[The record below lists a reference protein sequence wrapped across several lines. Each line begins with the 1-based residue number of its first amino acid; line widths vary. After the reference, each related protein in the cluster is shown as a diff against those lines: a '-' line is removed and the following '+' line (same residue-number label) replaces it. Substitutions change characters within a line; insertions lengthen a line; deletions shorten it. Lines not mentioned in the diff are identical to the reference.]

1 MNLNFTDEYVF
12 YTVQGEGQLAGF
24 PSVFVRLSG
33 CNLRCS
39 WRNTDGT
46 LTKCD
51 TPHSSFYP
59 EKNIQDIG
67 ETIDKILAFGC
78 DHVVV
83 TGGEPF
89 LQGHVAF
96 LIDQLVLKGCHVT
109 VETNGTKYLPTK
121 ASLLSISPKLS
132 TSSCDPESGI
142 MHNLKR
148 INLSA
153 LFDMMKNNPYQ
164 LKFVIN
170 TDAELQEVI
179 ELVKDLTDLGV
190 KDVYK
195 NVWLMPQ
202 GITTEQFNERAEML
216 FEACKKYGFKYS
228 DRLHVRIFGNK
239 KGV

>member
-12 YTVQGEGQLAGF
+12 HTVQGEGQLAGF

-39 WRNTDGT
+39 WRNPDGT

-51 TPHSSFYP
+51 TPHSSFSP
-59 EKNIQDIG
+59 EKNIQGIK
-67 ETIDKILAFGC
+67 ETVDKILSFGC

-89 LQGHVAF
+89 LQSHVVD
-96 LIDQLVLKGCHVT
+96 LINILIEKGVHVT
-109 VETNGTKYLPTK
+109 VETNGTKYLPSR

-132 TSSCDPESGI
+132 SSSHDPDFSI
-142 MHNLKR
+142 MHESKR
-148 INLSA
+148 INLEA
-153 LFDMMKNNPYQ
+153 LVDMMKNNPYQ

-170 TDAELQEVI
+170 SQQEI
-179 ELVKDLTDLGV
+179 TEVKDLVVALSSMGI
-190 KDVYK
+190 KDVAK

-202 GITTEQFNERAEML
+202 GISDEQFNDRAQML
-216 FEACKKYGFKYS
+216 FDACKKYGFKYS